1 MRRSIPVERLQ
12 GLESAERG
20 LIGTEVAQRQRYG
33 GNDIVEDAAGHWSA
47 LARETL
53 RDPMLWFLLGT
64 ALLFGLL
71 GDRAEALTLLL
82 AVIPLLG
89 MDAWLHQ
96 RTRASTA
103 GLASRLASTA
113 RVVRDGALQQI
124 AAREVLPGDL
134 AQVCPGEYF
143 PADGVLVAGSE
154 MLVDE
159 STLTGEAFPVRKRV
173 LAVAQGFPAAADEC
187 HWAAAGTRLLG
198 GQATLRV
205 LHTGGETR
213 YGAIVHAAREG
224 SHARTPLQQAI
235 ARLVVVLLWVAL
247 AMCLL
252 LAAIRLVQGFGVVD
266 ALLSAVTLAVAALPE
281 EFPVVFTFFLGVGV
295 YRLARRKAL
304 VRRAVAVE
312 NIGRVTCICSDKT
325 GTITAGELVLAHRL
339 AAPGFDADSLLQLAL
354 HAVRTDADDPL
365 DATLLAA
372 GQAPDPAMRAA
383 LFPFTE
389 QRRRE
394 TAIWPDE
401 AGEWRVVTKGA
412 PETLFALCDLDAE
425 ALAGWRRQVDLYAAG
440 GHKVIACA
448 TRALAAAACP
458 AEEPAQGFVFAGLL
472 AFEDPLREGV
482 REAVAECRAAGI
494 RVVMVTGDHPLTA
507 RAIAGEIGLGG
518 GAPKVLV
525 AEEGC
530 AWPDDVD
537 VVARAVPA
545 QKLELV
551 RALQAGGEIVAVT
564 GDGVNDVPALQAADV
579 GIAMGERGTQSAR
592 EIAAIV
598 LLDDNFGTLVRA
610 IGEGRQ
616 LFRNL
621 QLSFAYLLLVHIPL
635 VASATLVPLAGAP
648 LLYLPIHVV
657 WLELLIH
664 PTALLVFQELAP
676 DGRLGVLGRQRQARF
691 FSLRAWWAIL
701 LGGALITLV
710 VLGAY
715 WQALGGLALD
725 GALSSEAPGV
735 AHARSMAIAALVL
748 ASLTITASLSRL
760 RSAMAWAICL
770 LGLASLLLFVQ
781 LPALAGRLHLQP
793 LHLADWAIA
802 GAGGLLAGL
811 IGHWVLRL
819 LQR

>member
-1 MRRSIPVERLQ
+1 MRRAIPLDRLA
-12 GLESAERG
+12 GLESPERG
-20 LIGTEVAQRQRYG
+20 LNAAEVGLRQRYG
-33 GNDIVEDAAGHWSA
+33 GNDIVEDARGHWSA

-82 AVIPLLG
+82 AVVPLLG

-103 GLASRLASTA
+103 GLASRLAGTA
-113 RVVRDGALQQI
+113 RVLRDGTLREI

-134 AQVCPGEYF
+134 ALVAPGEYF

-159 STLTGEAFPVRKRV
+159 STLTGEAFPVRKQV
-173 LAVAQGFPAAADEC
+173 LAVAGQFPAAADEG

-205 LHTGGETR
+205 LHTGHETR
-213 YGAIVHAAREG
+213 YGEIVHAARAG

-235 ARLVVVLLWVAL
+235 AALVATLLWVAL

-252 LAAIRLVQGFGVVD
+252 LAAIRLAQGFGLVD

-312 NIGRVTCICSDKT
+312 NIGRLTCICTDKT
-325 GTITAGELVLAHRL
+325 GTLTAGRLVLSHRL
-339 AAPGFDADSLLQLAL
+339 AAPGFDADSLLQLVL
-354 HAVRTDADDPL
+354 QAVRSEADDPL
-365 DATLLAA
+365 DAALLAA
-372 GQAPDPAMRAA
+372 GQAPDPAPRAA

-394 TAIWPDE
+394 TAIWPD
-401 AGEWRVVTKGA
+401 APGQWRVATKGA
-412 PETLFALCDLDAE
+412 PETLFALCALDA
-425 ALAGWRRQVDLYAAG
+425 AAQADWRRQADSYAAG

-448 TRALAAAACP
+448 SRALAAAACP
-458 AEEPAQGFVFAGLL
+458 GEEPAQGFVFAGLL

-507 RAIAGEIGLGG
+507 RAIAREIGLGG

-525 AEEGC
+525 AEAGC
-530 AWPDDVD
+530 DWPDDVD

-676 DGRLGVLGRQRQARF
+676 DGHLAPLARRGPARF
-691 FSLRAWWAIL
+691 FSRRAWRAIL

-710 VLGAY
+710 LLGAY
-715 WQALGGLALD
+715 WQALGGVALGEAVAD
-725 GALSSEAPGV
+725 GPRV
-735 AHARSMAIAALVL
+735 AHARSVAIAALVL

-760 RSAMAWAICL
+760 RSAMAWAVCGF
-770 LGLASLLLFVQ
+770 GLASLLLFVQ
-781 LPALAGRLHLQP
+781 LPALAARLHLQP

-802 GAGGLLAGL
+802 AGAGLLAGL
-811 IGHWVLRL
+811 IGRWVLRL